1 MIFVFGFFIKKDTN
15 LDLSFLIMLQDYYF
29 FYFYFAKKIIFIMYT
44 YKRTFSILFAALVF
58 NSCST
63 TQKIEALKPLP
74 SDDTPMVFN
83 NKTSFVNMPL
93 EISLKEIENQLNKTL
108 SGEIYNDS
116 NLEDDKTE
124 MKIIKTAAI
133 RLIEKNGKI
142 QTVLPLKIWARFK
155 YGTDFMGLN
164 DTREIYLN
172 GTITMTSDVKLS
184 NWKLSTTSKIEDF
197 QWAESPSIMV
207 AGKSVPITYIINPTL
222 SIFQSKI
229 AKKIDEAIE
238 NSCDFKPYVLDVLEK
253 MSTPFLTSE
262 QYQAWFKLIPIEVYV
277 TDATLGK
284 KEIKMDLGLKC
295 NMQTMVGTK
304 PKTNFD
310 KTAIQ
315 FKAVTKIPEKLTANI
330 AAIST
335 YDSASKIISS
345 NFNGKEFVSGSRKIL
360 VQNVALWQRDS
371 KIIIAL
377 EMTGSING
385 TIYLSGTP
393 NYNAVTKEIYF
404 DQMDYVLN
412 TKGLLTKTANWLL
425 QGVILKKIQEN
436 CRYSIKENLDEGKKS
451 LLPYLNN
458 FSPMKGVFVN
468 GTFNDFEFEKV
479 EVTDKAI
486 IAFITTTGKMNVKID
501 GMD

>member
-1 MIFVFGFFIKKDTN
+1 MSSIKVS
-15 LDLSFLIMLQDYYF
+15 LS
-29 FYFYFAKKIIFIMYT
+29 IIFI
-44 YKRTFSILFAALVF
+44 SLLF

-74 SDDTPMVFN
+74 SDDTPMVYN
-83 NKTSFVNMPL
+83 SKTSFVNMPL
-93 EISLKEIENQLNKTL
+93 EITLKEIENQLNKTL
-108 SGEIYNDS
+108 NGEIYNDS
-116 NLEDDKTE
+116 NIEDDKTE
-124 MKIIKTAAI
+124 MKITKTAPI

-142 QTVLPLKIWARFK
+142 QTIMPLKIWSRFK

-164 DTREIYLN
+164 DTREINLN

-184 NWKLSTTSKIEDF
+184 NWKMSTTSKIEDF
-197 QWAESPSIMV
+197 EWSESPSILV
-207 AGKSVPITYIINPTL
+207 AGKNVPITYIITPTL
-222 SIFQSKI
+222 SIFKSKI

-238 NSCDFKPYVLDVLEK
+238 KSCDFKPYVLDVLEK

-262 QYQAWFKLIPIEVYV
+262 QYQTWFKLIPIEVYV
-277 TDATLGK
+277 TDAVLDK
-284 KEIKMDLGLKC
+284 NQINMDLGLKC
-295 NMQTMVGTK
+295 SMQTMVGLK
-304 PKTNFD
+304 PKNSFERD
-310 KTAIQ
+310 VVQ
-315 FKAVTKIPEKLTANI
+315 FKAVSKIPEKLTANI

-335 YDSASKIISS
+335 YESASKIISS
-345 NFNGKEFVSGSRKIL
+345 NFQGKEFAAGSRKIV
-360 VQNVALWQRDS
+360 VQNVALWQKDG

-377 EMTGSING
+377 DMTGSING
-385 TIYLSGTP
+385 TIYLSGIP

-404 DQMDYVLN
+404 EQMDYVLN
-412 TKGLLTKTANWLL
+412 SKGLLTRTANWLL

-436 CRYSIKENLDEGKKS
+436 CRYSIRENLEEGKKS

-458 FSPMKGVFVN
+458 YSPMKGVFVN
-468 GTFNDFEFEKV
+468 GTMNDFDFEKV